1 MKILKINEF
10 INNNSTETISIVDP
24 YEIKQKLIYIEKY
37 SISHPCN
44 CSTNSIVNQLEKRN
58 DSKADE
64 LTKILATLDISPELI
79 DDPEIEKLLTQIL
92 IRSLV
97 YYYTKALD
105 ENLYIDDIY
114 NEPNEMGENG
124 ESSSLHNVIEFSVD
138 FDKSLKYIS
147 SDVLYLKTYNLKLY
161 YDYILQEL
169 SYIDLDGN
177 SDDLN
182 HTSEFVDLLSD
193 IYDDYCKQLKKETI

>member
-79 DDPEIEKLLTQIL
+79 DDPEIEKPLTQIL
-92 IRSLV
+92 IRSLA

-114 NEPNEMGENG
+114 NEPNEMGEKG
-124 ESSSLHNVIEFSVD
+124 ESSSLHDVIEFSVN

-147 SDVLYLKTYNLKLY
+147 SDVLYLETYNLKLY
-161 YDYILQEL
+161 YDYILKEL

-182 HTSEFVDLLSD
+182 HTSAFVDLLSD
-193 IYDDYCKQLKKETI
+193 IYDDYCEQLKKETI